1 MEIFVPHNEQ
11 EQQNVQALG
20 DYLSQMY
27 FWN

>member
-11 EQQNVQALG
+11 EEQNVQALQ